1 MGHIHLSVIR
11 DRGIKNRGQVKGDD
25 LDQAL
30 RFFRATLLCDPENW
44 EAWFRFAQTY
54 GQQVDEDLSWSAD
67 MMNNHK
73 EDLIKKERRCIL
85 SFIMALA
92 TSARSTD
99 KSEEAGQKRG
109 SMYYEF
115 AYRIYTSS
123 RPPMGM
129 ETWHMNEF
137 VRHFSGTQGQ
147 GMYKQVAHKE
157 VTIQV
162 ALRFAVHLF
171 EKALAHDSEYWKYDI
186 ACELLQVL
194 LSNC

>member
-30 RFFRATLLCDPENW
+30 KYFKATLICDPENW

-73 EDLIKKERRCIL
+73 EDLVKKERRCIL
-85 SFIMALA
+85 SFIMAIA
-92 TSARSTD
+92 ASVRSKD
-99 KSEEAGQKRG
+99 NSEDTMKKRAN
-109 SMYYEF
+109 MYYEF

-123 RPPMGM
+123 RAPMNM
-129 ETWHMNEF
+129 ETWHMDGF
-137 VRHFSGTQGQ
+137 VRHFSAIQGQ

-157 VTIQV
+157 VTPTV
-162 ALRFAVHLF
+162 ALRVAVYLL
-171 EKALAHDSEYWKYDI
+171 EKALAHDSENWKYVTTLD
-186 ACELLQVL
+186 AV
-194 LSNC
+194 